1 MTNTLTLMWHSVG
14 ELLYKQDKKYLA
26 GWQSLSVFSAG
37 RQICGLE
44 GVFFVGSGSISAGSC
59 RLVHR
64 GKLPAAC
71 THHSSP
77 SHSSHISRL
86 FAQTFLLQLT
96 FLPLVYSLGS
106 QQLPAAVAGLGR
118 DRQLWFAFAR
128 QTQSWKYVFWEGMWP
143 FQFGSKAQSSQEVWD
158 QIFRLTTQTGGVRE
172 TLQTFSTRQPVAGFF
187 TPATLLQP
195 DNRCS
200 IKALTWACKIRLTGN
215 KTLF

>member
-37 RQICGLE
+37 RQICG
-44 GVFFVGSGSISAGSC
+44 SISAGSC

-71 THHSSP
+71 SHHSSP
-77 SHSSHISRL
+77 SQSSHISRL

-158 QIFRLTTQTGGVRE
+158 EIFRLTTQTGGVRE
-172 TLQTFSTRQPVAGFF
+172 TLQTFPTRQPVAGFF
-187 TPATLLQP
+187 TPAALLQP